1 MSSYSGPGTR
11 GTMWWKTDRIPA
23 TLSLH
28 FSGGGGEKE
37 RWAIH
42 VVVVVLFL
50 IYKQRLRFS
59 VKTADQKKKKKAK
72 HIYTISQ
79 TPLSQSKFSCTFLKR
94 VNTDFSDSP
103 VVKTRH
109 FQFRGCSF
117 DARSAGEL
125 RFPHATGVTA
135 NKKEE
140 WIDDLVVDEEGRN

>member
-42 VVVVVLFL
+42 VCFFL

-59 VKTADQKKKKKAK
+59 LKTADKKKNTSIPSYK
-72 HIYTISQ
+72 
-79 TPLSQSKFSCTFLKR
+79 TPLSQLKFSCTFFKK
-94 VNTDFSDSP
+94 VNTDFPDSP

-109 FQFRGCSF
+109 FQFRGRSF
-117 DARSAGEL
+117 NARSVGEL

-135 NKKEE
+135 NKKEA